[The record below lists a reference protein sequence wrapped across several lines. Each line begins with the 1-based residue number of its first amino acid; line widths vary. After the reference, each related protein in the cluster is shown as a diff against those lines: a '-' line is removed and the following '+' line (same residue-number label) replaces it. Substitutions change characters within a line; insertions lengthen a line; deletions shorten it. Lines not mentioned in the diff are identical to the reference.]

1 MNKGRTKENDPILT
15 TRLYTLTEV
24 EKILGVSHRTL
35 LRWVTEGKIEAVKI
49 GSRWKVSE
57 DTLKRILPPTDLSPI
72 M

>member
-1 MNKGRTKENDPILT
+1 MNKGQTKENDGLLS

-57 DTLKRILPPTDLSPI
+57 DTLKRILEATNVSN
-72 M
+72 